1 MPSEPVAVI
10 SNAEQPECPRAR
22 AARWIVRSLG
32 IPDDEVI
39 VAAGAPG
46 AIDEPFAPGLCAA
59 VDAAS
64 ATRPLGPMGSLA
76 DVQRFIAVQQAAGR
90 DVVWVCIGAM
100 TNLAHVLADSTGPY
114 PDRIF
119 QQGGSADGDSTNFR
133 LDPGAARAAFD
144 LCARLRVPLAV
155 LASDTTRW
163 GLLWQ
168 DRGPAYA
175 SPLAARLKCWGADE
189 AVVAAVRAN
198 ATGRGGYSYGSSLH
212 DPLTVIA
219 ALDSDC
225 LCRRCSG
232 TVRGGQVAVPR
243 LPSWIPSAPAS
254 LRLGDVGDIAELH
267 IAEGA
272 VPARVAAVAAA
283 GGAGENVAGY
293 FWVTE
298 RLREAAAMLAAP
310 PLPVPL
316 PSAGA
321 DSDDESAAYCCVMSV
336 GPLLPREVDAF
347 AARLETV
354 LQTRR

>member
-1 MPSEPVAVI
+1 
-10 SNAEQPECPRAR
+10 
-22 AARWIVRSLG
+22 
-32 IPDDEVI
+32 
-39 VAAGAPG
+39 
-46 AIDEPFAPGLCAA
+46 
-59 VDAAS
+59 
-64 ATRPLGPMGSLA
+64 MGSLA

-100 TNLAHVLADSTGPY
+100 TNLAHVLADSAGPH

-155 LASDTTRW
+155 IASDTTRW

-175 SPLAARLKCWGADE
+175 SPLAARLFKCWGADA
-189 AVVAAVRAN
+189 AVVAAVGAN

-232 TVRGGQVAVPR
+232 SVRGGRGAAPR
-243 LPSWIPSAPAS
+243 LPPWIPSAFAT
-254 LRLGDVGDIAELH
+254 LRLGDVGDIAELR

-283 GGAGENVAGY
+283 GEAGDNVAGY
-293 FWVTE
+293 FWVTA
-298 RLREAAAMLAAP
+298 RPREAAAMLAAP

-316 PSAGA
+316 PSAG
-321 DSDDESAAYCCVMSV
+321 SDDVSAAYCCVMSV
-336 GPLLPREVDAF
+336 GPLLPSEVDAF
-347 AARLETV
+347 AARLEAV
-354 LQTRR
+354 LRG